1 MDASSEAG
9 TTASPAVGRVARL
22 FRYPLKGMT
31 PEALPEVPLHP
42 GDSVPGDR
50 MFALAR
56 PDTMFDEEDPEVLPK
71 TRFVMLQK
79 DEALA
84 RIRSSFDPASGMLT
98 FGLLEQAAHTGDVP
112 GDGPSGGPGGG
123 PVARPGD
130 GLVDVRRVDLNTPDG
145 RAELEDYVLA
155 VLGPR
160 LGGRPRLVAARGRHR
175 FTDTGAGGDTFMH
188 AVSVINLASVRD
200 LAERVG
206 EPVDPLRFRANV
218 YIDGIA
224 PWAELGWTG
233 LELGLGAARARVL
246 ARTPR
251 CAATTV
257 NPETGIRDIR
267 ILKELS
273 SNYGHTDCGV
283 YVTMLT
289 EAILRPGDPLTP
301 PDGREEDV
309 LCGS

>member
-9 TTASPAVGRVARL
+9 ATASPAVGRVVRL
-22 FRYPLKGMT
+22 FRYLVKGMT

-42 GDSVPGDR
+42 GDGVPGDR
-50 MFALAR
+50 VFALAR
-56 PDTMFDEEDPEVLPK
+56 PDTMFDEDDPEVLPK
-71 TRFVMLQK
+71 SRFVMLQK

-84 RIRSSFDPASGMLT
+84 RIRTSFDPASGTLA
-98 FGLLEQAAHTGDVP
+98 FGLGEPAARA
-112 GDGPSGGPGGG
+112 GDGPG
-123 PVARPGD
+123 
-130 GLVDVRRVDLNTPDG
+130 DVRRVDLNTPAG
-145 RAELEDYVLA
+145 RAELEDYVLT

-175 FTDTGAGGDTFMH
+175 FTDTGGHGDTFMH

-224 PWAELGWTG
+224 PWAELGWAG

-283 YVTMLT
+283 YVTVLT